1 MSKPKRF
8 ESNAAY
14 KKWWAEQNKQ
24 HCQDYKKAYY
34 LENKERSLQNRRELK
49 ETNKR
54 MALETLGGKCVDC
67 GCKDN
72 LEFDHIIP
80 QGSTK
85 VSQLYGSTNQL
96 KEELKKCV
104 LRCKT
109 CHKERTKQ
117 QHTLA
122 WHILKCLPAETLEQW
137 LEHPPTEAS
146 LQTLFQTTQQT
157 LT

>member
-1 MSKPKRF
+1 MSRPKRF
-8 ESNAAY
+8 ETNADY

-24 HCQDYKKAYY
+24 HCRDYKKDYY
-34 LENKERSLQNRRELK
+34 LENKEKSKQNRKELK

-80 QGSTK
+80 EGSVK
-85 VSQLYGSTNQL
+85 VSQIYGNTNQL

-104 LRCKT
+104 LRCKS
-109 CHKERTKQ
+109 CHRERTNKQ
-117 QHTLA
+117 NTLA
-122 WHILKCLPAETLEQW
+122 WQILRSLPPEMLEEW
-137 LEHPPTEAS
+137 TNHPPS
-146 LQTLFQTTQQT
+146 VSYLQTLFGTAQQT